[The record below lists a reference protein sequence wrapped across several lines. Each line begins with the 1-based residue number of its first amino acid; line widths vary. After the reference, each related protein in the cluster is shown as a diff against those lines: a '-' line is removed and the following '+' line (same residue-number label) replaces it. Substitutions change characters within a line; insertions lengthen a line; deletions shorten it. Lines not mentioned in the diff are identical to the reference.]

1 MKNGKLS
8 LDAKIVSS
16 ILVSIC
22 RFLTGIRAKQTSPI
36 ADNTP
41 CIYYA
46 NHSSHLDGLVIW
58 SCLAPTVRPYVHPV
72 AADDYWNKNRLRRY
86 LSRRIFRAVLIP
98 RYATKMAFPESE
110 CSTEDNG
117 QIELTKEQPIND
129 ASTATQNKVNALDL
143 MQEILDKGESLIIF
157 PEGTRGNG
165 ESIQDFKAG
174 LWHLSRKNP
183 NVQLVPIYLE
193 NLNRVLPKGSRLVVP
208 VICSAIFGAPIE
220 STTEEESK
228 QQFLVRAKSA
238 LEELHHG
245 TY

>member
-1 MKNGKLS
+1 MKNGKLA
-8 LDAKIVSS
+8 LDAKVVSS
-16 ILVSIC
+16 VLVSIC

-36 ADNTP
+36 AKDTP

-58 SCLAPTVRPYVHPV
+58 SCLAPDIRPYVHPV
-72 AADDYWNKNRLRRY
+72 AAEDYWNKNRLRRY
-86 LSRRIFRAVLIP
+86 LSRRIFRAILIP
-98 RYATKMAFPESE
+98 RHAAKMNIAEESNQCE
-110 CSTEDNG
+110 KILEQSTGE
-117 QIELTKEQPIND
+117 T
-129 ASTATQNKVNALDL
+129 ASSTSNKVNALAI
-143 MQEILDKGESLIIF
+143 MQDILDQGESLIIF

-174 LWHLSRKNP
+174 LWHLSRKNS

-208 VICSAIFGAPIE
+208 VICSAIFGAPIVAIHE
-220 STTEEESK
+220 NESK
-228 QQFLVRAKSA
+228 QEFLIRAKSA
-238 LEELHHG
+238 LEELHNG

>member
-1 MKNGKLS
+1 MKNGKLA
-8 LDAKIVSS
+8 LDAKVVSS
-16 ILVSIC
+16 VLVSTC

-36 ADNTP
+36 AKDTP

-58 SCLAPTVRPYVHPV
+58 SCLAPNIRPYVHPV
-72 AADDYWNKNRLRRY
+72 AAEDYWNKNRLRRY
-86 LSRRIFRAVLIP
+86 LSRRIFRAILIP
-98 RYATKMAFPESE
+98 RHAAKMNFPQEENSCE
-110 CSTEDNG
+110 E
-117 QIELTKEQPIND
+117 IVEQPANNS
-129 ASTATQNKVNALDL
+129 APNKANALAL
-143 MQEILDKGESLIIF
+143 MQEILNQGESLIIF

-208 VICSAIFGAPIE
+208 VICSAIFGAPIG
-220 STTEEESK
+220 STHENESK
-228 QQFLVRAKSA
+228 QEFLVRAKSA
-238 LEELHHG
+238 LEELHNG

>member
-1 MKNGKLS
+1 MKNGKLA
-8 LDAKIVSS
+8 LDAKVVSS
-16 ILVSIC
+16 VLVSIC

-36 ADNTP
+36 AKDTP

-58 SCLAPTVRPYVHPV
+58 SCLAPNIRPYVHPV
-72 AADDYWNKNRLRRY
+72 AAEDYWNKNRLRRY
-86 LSRRIFRAVLIP
+86 LSHRIFRAILIP
-98 RYATKMAFPESE
+98 RHAAKMNFPQEENSCGESA
-110 CSTEDNG
+110 
-117 QIELTKEQPIND
+117 EQLAND
-129 ASTATQNKVNALDL
+129 AASSAPNKANALAL
-143 MQEILDKGESLIIF
+143 MQEILDQGDSLIIF

-208 VICSAIFGAPIE
+208 VICSAIFGAPIG
-220 STTEEESK
+220 STHENESK
-228 QQFLVRAKSA
+228 QEFLVRAKSA
-238 LEELHHG
+238 LEELHNG

>member
-8 LDAKIVSS
+8 FDAKIISS
-16 ILVSIC
+16 VLVSIC
-22 RFLTGIRAKQTSPI
+22 RFLTGIRAKQISPI
-36 ADNTP
+36 EKDKP

-58 SCLAPTVRPYVHPV
+58 SSLAPHIRPFVHPV
-72 AADDYWNKNRLRRY
+72 AAEDYWNKNRLRRY

-98 RYATKMAFPESE
+98 RHANKTNV
-110 CSTEDNG
+110 TEGNG
-117 QIELTKEQPIND
+117 ETT
-129 ASTATQNKVNALDL
+129 TAPQKVNALTL
-143 MQEILDKGESLIIF
+143 MQAVLDKGESLIIF

-174 LWHLSRKNP
+174 LWHLSRNNP
-183 NVQLVPIYLE
+183 QAQLVPIYLE

-208 VICSAIFGAPIE
+208 IICSATFGPPIE
-220 STTEEESK
+220 PTHENEYKTE
-228 QQFLVRAKSA
+228 FLLRAKSA

-245 TY
+245 

>member
-1 MKNGKLS
+1 MKNGKLA
-8 LDAKIVSS
+8 LDAKVVSS
-16 ILVSIC
+16 FLVSIC

-36 ADNTP
+36 AKDIP

-58 SCLAPTVRPYVHPV
+58 SCLSPNIRPYVHPV
-72 AADDYWNKNRLRRY
+72 AAEDYWNKNRLRRY
-86 LSRRIFRAVLIP
+86 LSHRIFRAILIP
-98 RYATKMAFPESE
+98 RHAAKMNFPQ
-110 CSTEDNG
+110 EDNSG
-117 QIELTKEQPIND
+117 QESLKQPVND
-129 ASTATQNKVNALDL
+129 AASSAPNKTNALAL
-143 MQEILDKGESLIIF
+143 MQEILDQGDSLIIF

-183 NVQLVPIYLE
+183 DVQLVPIYLE

-220 STTEEESK
+220 ATHEDESK
-228 QQFLVRAKSA
+228 QEFLVRAKSA
-238 LEELHHG
+238 LEELHNG

>member
-1 MKNGKLS
+1 MKNGKLA
-8 LDAKIVSS
+8 LDAKVVSS
-16 ILVSIC
+16 VLVSIC

-36 ADNTP
+36 AKDTP

-58 SCLAPTVRPYVHPV
+58 SCLAPDIRPYVHPV
-72 AADDYWNKNRLRRY
+72 AAEDYWNKNRLRRY
-86 LSRRIFRAVLIP
+86 LSRRIFRAILIP
-98 RYATKMAFPESE
+98 RHAAKMNITEESHLCE
-110 CSTEDNG
+110 KILEQSTDE
-117 QIELTKEQPIND
+117 T
-129 ASTATQNKVNALDL
+129 ASSTSNKVNALAI
-143 MQEILDKGESLIIF
+143 MQDILDQGESLIIF

-208 VICSAIFGAPIE
+208 VICSAIFGAPIVPTHE
-220 STTEEESK
+220 NESK
-228 QQFLVRAKSA
+228 QEFLIRAKSA
-238 LEELHHG
+238 LEELHNG

>member
-1 MKNGKLS
+1 MKNGKLA
-8 LDAKIVSS
+8 LDAKVVSS
-16 ILVSIC
+16 VLVSIC

-36 ADNTP
+36 AKDTP

-58 SCLAPTVRPYVHPV
+58 SCLTPNIRPYVHPV
-72 AADDYWNKNRLRRY
+72 AAEDYWNKNRLRRY
-86 LSRRIFRAVLIP
+86 LSRRIFRAILIP
-98 RYATKMAFPESE
+98 RHATKMNFTEENSQDEKIPNQIMDRNTS
-110 CSTEDNG
+110 ST
-117 QIELTKEQPIND
+117 
-129 ASTATQNKVNALDL
+129 SNKVNALAI
-143 MQEILDKGESLIIF
+143 MQDILDQGESLIIF

-193 NLNRVLPKGSRLVVP
+193 NLNRVLPKGSHLVVP
-208 VICSAIFGAPIE
+208 VICSAIFGAPLA
-220 STTEEESK
+220 STHENESK
-228 QQFLVRAKSA
+228 QEFLIRAKSA
-238 LEELHHG
+238 LEELHNG

>member
-1 MKNGKLS
+1 MKNGKLA
-8 LDAKIVSS
+8 LDAKVVSS
-16 ILVSIC
+16 VLVSIC

-36 ADNTP
+36 AKDTP

-58 SCLAPTVRPYVHPV
+58 SCLTPNIRPYVHPV
-72 AADDYWNKNRLRRY
+72 AAEDYWNKNRLRRY
-86 LSRRIFRAVLIP
+86 LSRHIFRAILIP
-98 RYATKMAFPESE
+98 RHATKMNFTEENSQDEKIPNQIMDRNTS
-110 CSTEDNG
+110 ST
-117 QIELTKEQPIND
+117 
-129 ASTATQNKVNALDL
+129 SNKVNALAI
-143 MQEILDKGESLIIF
+143 MQDILDQGESLIIF

-193 NLNRVLPKGSRLVVP
+193 NLNRVLPKGSHLVVP
-208 VICSAIFGAPIE
+208 VICSAIFGAPIA
-220 STTEEESK
+220 STHENESK
-228 QQFLVRAKSA
+228 QEFLIRAKSA
-238 LEELHHG
+238 LEELHNG

>member
-1 MKNGKLS
+1 MKNGKLA
-8 LDAKIVSS
+8 LDAKVVSS
-16 ILVSIC
+16 VLVSIC

-36 ADNTP
+36 AKDTP

-58 SCLAPTVRPYVHPV
+58 SCLAPDIRPYVHPV
-72 AADDYWNKNRLRRY
+72 AAEDYWNKNRLRRY
-86 LSRRIFRAVLIP
+86 LSRRIFRAILIP
-98 RYATKMAFPESE
+98 RHAAKMNIAEENNQCEKIF
-110 CSTEDNG
+110 
-117 QIELTKEQPIND
+117 EQ
-129 ASTATQNKVNALDL
+129 STAETASSTSNKMNALAI
-143 MQEILDKGESLIIF
+143 MQDILDQGESLIIF

-208 VICSAIFGAPIE
+208 VICSAIFGAPIVATHE
-220 STTEEESK
+220 NESK
-228 QQFLVRAKSA
+228 QEFLIRAKSA
-238 LEELHHG
+238 LEELHNG

>member
-1 MKNGKLS
+1 MKNGKLA
-8 LDAKIVSS
+8 LDAKVVSS
-16 ILVSIC
+16 VLVSIC

-36 ADNTP
+36 AKDTP

-58 SCLAPTVRPYVHPV
+58 SCLAPDIRPYVHPV
-72 AADDYWNKNRLRRY
+72 AAEDYWNKNRLRRY
-86 LSRRIFRAVLIP
+86 LSRRIFRAILIP
-98 RYATKMAFPESE
+98 RHAAKMNIAEESNQCE
-110 CSTEDNG
+110 KILEQSTGE
-117 QIELTKEQPIND
+117 T
-129 ASTATQNKVNALDL
+129 ASSTSNKVNALAI
-143 MQEILDKGESLIIF
+143 MQDILDQGESLIIF

-208 VICSAIFGAPIE
+208 VICSAIFGAPIVATHE
-220 STTEEESK
+220 NESK
-228 QQFLVRAKSA
+228 QEFLIRAKSA
-238 LEELHHG
+238 LEELHNG

>member
-8 LDAKIVSS
+8 IDAKIVSS
-16 ILVSIC
+16 VLVSIC

-58 SCLAPTVRPYVHPV
+58 SCLAPNIRPYVHPV

-98 RYATKMAFPESE
+98 RHATKMAFSES
-110 CSTEDNG
+110 SIDNSE
-117 QIELTKEQPIND
+117 QVELTKEQPISND
-129 ASTATQNKVNALDL
+129 AAVGTQNKVNALEL
-143 MQEILDKGESLIIF
+143 MQEILDQGESLIIF

-165 ESIQDFKAG
+165 ESIQEFKAG

-228 QQFLVRAKSA
+228 QEFLVRAKSA
-238 LEELHHG
+238 LEELHNG

>member
-1 MKNGKLS
+1 MKNGKLA
-8 LDAKIVSS
+8 LDAKVVSS
-16 ILVSIC
+16 VLVSIC

-36 ADNTP
+36 AKDTP

-58 SCLAPTVRPYVHPV
+58 SCLTPNIRPYVHPV
-72 AADDYWNKNRLRRY
+72 AAEDYWNKNRLRRY
-86 LSRRIFRAVLIP
+86 LSRRIFRAILIP
-98 RYATKMAFPESE
+98 RHATKMNFTEENSQDEKIPNQIMDRNTS
-110 CSTEDNG
+110 ST
-117 QIELTKEQPIND
+117 
-129 ASTATQNKVNALDL
+129 SNKVNALAI
-143 MQEILDKGESLIIF
+143 MQDILDQGESLIIF

-208 VICSAIFGAPIE
+208 VICSAIFVPLLAPLM
-220 STTEEESK
+220 K
-228 QQFLVRAKSA
+228 MKVNKSFW
-238 LEELHHG
+238 
-245 TY
+245 

>member
-1 MKNGKLS
+1 MKNGKLA
-8 LDAKIVSS
+8 LDAKVVSS
-16 ILVSIC
+16 VLVSIC

-36 ADNTP
+36 AKDTP

-58 SCLAPTVRPYVHPV
+58 SCLAPDIRPYVHPV
-72 AADDYWNKNRLRRY
+72 AAEDYWNKNRLRRY
-86 LSRRIFRAVLIP
+86 LSRRIFRAILIP
-98 RYATKMAFPESE
+98 RHAAKMNIAEESNQCE
-110 CSTEDNG
+110 KILEQSTGE
-117 QIELTKEQPIND
+117 T
-129 ASTATQNKVNALDL
+129 ASSTSNKVNALVI
-143 MQEILDKGESLIIF
+143 MQDILDQGESLIIF

-208 VICSAIFGAPIE
+208 VICSAIFGAPIVATHE
-220 STTEEESK
+220 NESK
-228 QQFLVRAKSA
+228 QEFLIRAKSA
-238 LEELHHG
+238 LEELHNG

>member
-1 MKNGKLS
+1 MKNGKLA
-8 LDAKIVSS
+8 LDAKVVSS
-16 ILVSIC
+16 VLVSIC

-36 ADNTP
+36 AKDTP

-58 SCLAPTVRPYVHPV
+58 SCLTPNIRPYVHPV
-72 AADDYWNKNRLRRY
+72 AAEDYWNKNRLRRY
-86 LSRRIFRAVLIP
+86 LSRRIFRAILIP
-98 RYATKMAFPESE
+98 RHATKMNFTEENSQDEKIPNQIMDRNTS
-110 CSTEDNG
+110 ST
-117 QIELTKEQPIND
+117 
-129 ASTATQNKVNALDL
+129 SNKVNALAI
-143 MQEILDKGESLIIF
+143 MQDILDQGESLIIF

-193 NLNRVLPKGSRLVVP
+193 NLNRVLPKGSHLVAP
-208 VICSAIFGAPIE
+208 VICSAIFGAPIA
-220 STTEEESK
+220 STHENESK
-228 QQFLVRAKSA
+228 QEFLIRAKSA
-238 LEELHHG
+238 LEELHNG

>member
-1 MKNGKLS
+1 MKNGRLS
-8 LDAKIVSS
+8 FDAKIVSS

-58 SCLAPTVRPYVHPV
+58 SCLAPDIRPYVHPV
-72 AADDYWNKNRLRRY
+72 AAEDYWNKNRLRRY

-98 RYATKMAFPESE
+98 RHATRMAFSEYPPES
-110 CSTEDNG
+110 
-117 QIELTKEQPIND
+117 QRQVELTKESSTNND
-129 ASTATQNKVNALDL
+129 LSAPTQNKVNALEL
-143 MQEILDKGESLIIF
+143 MQKILDKGESLIIF

-208 VICSAIFGAPIE
+208 VICSALFGAPIE

-228 QQFLVRAKSA
+228 QEFLIRAKIA
-238 LEELHHG
+238 LEELHNG

>member
-1 MKNGKLS
+1 MKNGKLA
-8 LDAKIVSS
+8 LDAKVVSS
-16 ILVSIC
+16 VLVSIC

-36 ADNTP
+36 AKDTP

-58 SCLAPTVRPYVHPV
+58 SCLAPSIRPNVHPV
-72 AADDYWNKNRLRRY
+72 AAEDYWNKNRLRRY
-86 LSRRIFRAVLIP
+86 LSRRIFRALLIP
-98 RYATKMAFPESE
+98 RHATKMNFSQESSPSE
-110 CSTEDNG
+110 QATEQAIDETTSST
-117 QIELTKEQPIND
+117 P
-129 ASTATQNKVNALDL
+129 NKVNALAL
-143 MQEILDKGESLIIF
+143 MQDILDQGDSLIIF

-220 STTEEESK
+220 STHENESK
-228 QQFLVRAKSA
+228 QEFLIRAKSA
-238 LEELHHG
+238 LEELHNG

>member
-1 MKNGKLS
+1 M
-8 LDAKIVSS
+8 VSS
-16 ILVSIC
+16 VLVSIC

-36 ADNTP
+36 AKDTP

-58 SCLAPTVRPYVHPV
+58 SCLTPNIRPYVHPV
-72 AADDYWNKNRLRRY
+72 AAEDYWNKNRLRRY
-86 LSRRIFRAVLIP
+86 LSRRIFRAILIP
-98 RYATKMAFPESE
+98 RHATKMNFTEENSQDEKIPNQIMDRNTS
-110 CSTEDNG
+110 ST
-117 QIELTKEQPIND
+117 
-129 ASTATQNKVNALDL
+129 SNKVNALAI
-143 MQEILDKGESLIIF
+143 MQDILDQGESLIIF

-193 NLNRVLPKGSRLVVP
+193 NLNRVLPKGSHLVVP
-208 VICSAIFGAPIE
+208 VICSAIFGAPIA
-220 STTEEESK
+220 STHENESK
-228 QQFLVRAKSA
+228 QEFLIRAKSA
-238 LEELHHG
+238 LEELHNG

>member
-1 MKNGKLS
+1 MKNGKLA
-8 LDAKIVSS
+8 LDAKVVSS
-16 ILVSIC
+16 VLVSTC

-36 ADNTP
+36 AKDTP

-58 SCLAPTVRPYVHPV
+58 SCLAPNIRPYVHPV
-72 AADDYWNKNRLRRY
+72 AAEDYWNKNRLRRY
-86 LSRRIFRAVLIP
+86 LSRRIFRAILIP
-98 RYATKMAFPESE
+98 RHAAKMNFPQEENSCE
-110 CSTEDNG
+110 E
-117 QIELTKEQPIND
+117 IVEQPTNN
-129 ASTATQNKVNALDL
+129 AAPNKANALAL
-143 MQEILDKGESLIIF
+143 MQEILDQGDSLIIF

-208 VICSAIFGAPIE
+208 VICSAIFGAPIG
-220 STTEEESK
+220 STHENESK
-228 QQFLVRAKSA
+228 QEFLVRAKSA
-238 LEELHHG
+238 LEELHNG

>member
-1 MKNGKLS
+1 MKNGKLA
-8 LDAKIVSS
+8 LDAKVVSS
-16 ILVSIC
+16 VLVSIC

-36 ADNTP
+36 AKDTP

-58 SCLAPTVRPYVHPV
+58 SCLSPNIRPYVHPV
-72 AADDYWNKNRLRRY
+72 AAEDYWNKNRLRRY
-86 LSRRIFRAVLIP
+86 LSRRIFRAILIP
-98 RYATKMAFPESE
+98 RHAAKMNFPQEENSGE
-110 CSTEDNG
+110 E
-117 QIELTKEQPIND
+117 IIEQPTND
-129 ASTATQNKVNALDL
+129 SASSTPNKVNALAL
-143 MQEILDKGESLIIF
+143 MQEILDQGDSLIIF

-208 VICSAIFGAPIE
+208 VICSAIFGAPIG
-220 STTEEESK
+220 STHENESK
-228 QQFLVRAKSA
+228 QEFLVRAKSA
-238 LEELHHG
+238 LEELHNG

>member
-1 MKNGKLS
+1 MKNGKLA
-8 LDAKIVSS
+8 LDAKVVSS
-16 ILVSIC
+16 VLVSIC

-36 ADNTP
+36 AKDTP

-58 SCLAPTVRPYVHPV
+58 SCLTPNIRPYVHPV
-72 AADDYWNKNRLRRY
+72 MTEDYWNKNRLRRY
-86 LSRRIFRAVLIP
+86 LSRRIFRAILIP
-98 RYATKMAFPESE
+98 RHATKMNFTEENSQDEKIPNQIMDRNTS
-110 CSTEDNG
+110 ST
-117 QIELTKEQPIND
+117 
-129 ASTATQNKVNALDL
+129 SNKVNALAI
-143 MQEILDKGESLIIF
+143 MQDILDQGESLIIF

-193 NLNRVLPKGSRLVVP
+193 NLNRVLPKGSHLVVP
-208 VICSAIFGAPIE
+208 VICSAIFGAPIA
-220 STTEEESK
+220 STHENESK
-228 QQFLVRAKSA
+228 QEFLIRAKSA
-238 LEELHHG
+238 LEELHNG

>member
-1 MKNGKLS
+1 MKNGKLA
-8 LDAKIVSS
+8 LDAKVVSS
-16 ILVSIC
+16 VLVSIC

-36 ADNTP
+36 AKDTP

-58 SCLAPTVRPYVHPV
+58 SCLAPDIRPYVHPV
-72 AADDYWNKNRLRRY
+72 AAEDYWNKNRLRRY
-86 LSRRIFRAVLIP
+86 LSRRIFRAILIP
-98 RYATKMAFPESE
+98 RHAAKMNIAEESNQCE
-110 CSTEDNG
+110 KILEQSTGE
-117 QIELTKEQPIND
+117 T
-129 ASTATQNKVNALDL
+129 ASSTSNKVNALAI
-143 MQEILDKGESLIIF
+143 MQDILDQGESLIIF

-208 VICSAIFGAPIE
+208 VICSAIFGAPIVAPHE
-220 STTEEESK
+220 NESK
-228 QQFLVRAKSA
+228 QEFLIRAKSA
-238 LEELHHG
+238 LEELHNG

>member
-1 MKNGKLS
+1 MKNGKLA
-8 LDAKIVSS
+8 LDAKVVSS
-16 ILVSIC
+16 VLVSIC

-36 ADNTP
+36 AKDTP

-58 SCLAPTVRPYVHPV
+58 SCLSPSVRPYVHPV
-72 AADDYWNKNRLRRY
+72 AAEDYWNKNRLRRY
-86 LSRRIFRAVLIP
+86 LSRRIFRAILIP
-98 RYATKMAFPESE
+98 RHAAKMNFSE
-110 CSTEDNG
+110 ENNPGGGSG
-117 QIELTKEQPIND
+117 IEQRVDETSSPTPD
-129 ASTATQNKVNALDL
+129 KVNALDI
-143 MQEILDKGESLIIF
+143 MQEILDRGDSLIIF

-183 NVQLVPIYLE
+183 NAQLVPIYLE

-208 VICSAIFGAPIE
+208 VICSAIFGAPIG
-220 STTEEESK
+220 STHENESK
-228 QQFLVRAKSA
+228 QEFLIRAKSA
-238 LEELHHG
+238 LEELHNG

>member
-1 MKNGKLS
+1 MKNGKLAF
-8 LDAKIVSS
+8 DAKVVSS
-16 ILVSIC
+16 VLVSIC

-36 ADNTP
+36 AKDTP

-58 SCLAPTVRPYVHPV
+58 SCLAPDIRPYVHPV
-72 AADDYWNKNRLRRY
+72 AAEDYWNKNRLRRY
-86 LSRRIFRAVLIP
+86 LSRRIFRAILIP
-98 RYATKMAFPESE
+98 RHAAKMNFPQEENSCE
-110 CSTEDNG
+110 EVVKQPANDSTSS
-117 QIELTKEQPIND
+117 
-129 ASTATQNKVNALDL
+129 ASNKTNALAL
-143 MQEILDKGESLIIF
+143 MQEILDRGDSLIIF

-208 VICSAIFGAPIE
+208 VICSAIFGAPIG
-220 STTEEESK
+220 STHENESK
-228 QQFLVRAKSA
+228 QEFLVRAKSA
-238 LEELHHG
+238 LEELHNG